1 MCDRER
7 SGGGKCGASKVRV
20 QNDSSPVYDRLKP
33 GAVVSIE
40 CGADLLDNITEIW
53 NRLRFAQD
61 GQFLTNDG
69 DNNGPRKVEISLERL
84 ENFGDR
90 WYGAA

>member
-1 MCDRER
+1 M
-7 SGGGKCGASKVRV
+7 
-20 QNDSSPVYDRLKP
+20 
-33 GAVVSIE
+33 SIE
-40 CGADLLDNITEIW
+40 RAADLRDNITEIW
-53 NRLRFAQD
+53 NRLRFAQG

-69 DNNGPRKVEISLERL
+69 NNNGPRKVEISLERL